1 MLRRL
6 TIIAIACTLAACT
19 NDSFDPTGVSF
30 SRGLDDGRT
39 TVPPGLCDE
48 NAGEWDYTIIPP
60 CVDEAQWH
68 GNSFDVRERHDYETV
83 GVVRTRLGAAL
94 KDKSR
99 LF

>member
-19 NDSFDPTGVSF
+19 NDSNDPTGVSF
-30 SRGLDDGRT
+30 SRGVDDDRT

-68 GNSFDVRERHDYETV
+68 GNSFDVRSRHDHESV
-83 GVVRTRLGAAL
+83 GVRARLGAAL

>member
-30 SRGLDDGRT
+30 SRGVDDDRT
-39 TVPPGLCDE
+39 TVPPGFCDDTAVE
-48 NAGEWDYTIIPP
+48 PDYSIIPP
-60 CVDEAQWH
+60 CVDEAQWPI
-68 GNSFDVRERHDYETV
+68 NLFDIRSRHDYEGV